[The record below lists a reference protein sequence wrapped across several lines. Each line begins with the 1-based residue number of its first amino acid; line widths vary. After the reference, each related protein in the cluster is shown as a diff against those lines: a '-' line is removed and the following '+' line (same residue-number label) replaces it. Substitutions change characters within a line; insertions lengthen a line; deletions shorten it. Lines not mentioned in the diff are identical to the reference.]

1 MIKQLDC
8 DLESVESKLTPRETI
23 LPSIVFFSYTAIYN
37 LLVQIISFLIFRK
50 DDECII
56 IGIEMIG
63 TSFLF
68 LIPILFISCKRK
80 NVYKCYSYVKIMLL
94 SETVGLGMIIGG
106 TILIIVISLMSNW
119 TIISICY
126 CLFGI
131 LGFGSCIMWTY
142 FTLFIPL
149 KDQIKSLKEIP
160 MFESYH
166 QSQFDDIVSPYDN
179 YNYEEDESSS
189 PVESIK
195 TSEANESDYL
205 LEKK

>member
-80 NVYKCYSYVKIMLL
+80 NVYKCY
-94 SETVGLGMIIGG
+94 
-106 TILIIVISLMSNW
+106 
-119 TIISICY
+119 
-126 CLFGI
+126 
-131 LGFGSCIMWTY
+131 
-142 FTLFIPL
+142 
-149 KDQIKSLKEIP
+149 
-160 MFESYH
+160 
-166 QSQFDDIVSPYDN
+166 
-179 YNYEEDESSS
+179 
-189 PVESIK
+189 
-195 TSEANESDYL
+195 
-205 LEKK
+205 